1 MGKLYHV
8 EVGDVY
14 ALTAQVVMGGSSSAR
29 VAVSTLFGDGVTA
42 ATMIDESSSVYLPLG
57 VEDKDLFVVLATVD
71 GSSSAS
77 VDIETIV
84 IRGAAA
90 ESTGDTGSSSAI
102 LLNIGADIWCISMS
116 LVAVL
121 TTVARS
127 STAILVFE
135 FLLEECL
142 VTLPMNVG
150 SSSAS
155 VSIETLTEGSSIM
168 VPTSTIDGAS
178 VKVVFAAVAAVA
190 VTAAS
195 LLTSLPCAS

>member
-1 MGKLYHV
+1 MGKLYHI

-14 ALTAQVVMGGSSSAR
+14 ALNAQVVMSGSSSAK
-29 VAVSTLFGDGVTA
+29 AALFTLFGDGVTA

-57 VEDKDLFVVLATVD
+57 VEDKDLFVVPATVD

-77 VDIETIV
+77 VDIATMV
-84 IRGAAA
+84 IGGAAT
-90 ESTGDTGSSSAI
+90 ESTGDTGSSSAT
-102 LLNIGADIWCISMS
+102 LLNIGADMRCISMS

-155 VSIETLTEGSSIM
+155 VFIETLTKGSSIM
-168 VPTSTIDGAS
+168 VPTSTINGAS